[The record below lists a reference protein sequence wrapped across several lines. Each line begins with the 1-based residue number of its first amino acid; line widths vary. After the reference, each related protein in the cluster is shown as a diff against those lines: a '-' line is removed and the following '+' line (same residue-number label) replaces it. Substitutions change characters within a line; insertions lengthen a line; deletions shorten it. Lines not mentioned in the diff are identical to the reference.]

1 LTSDAANL
9 TAVYY
14 QDSLKSISD
23 DEGKTKFTSR
33 YFDMFHSNGGI
44 SIAKLPASM
53 QGFSERDVIRFI
65 CEIGHEILTC
75 NSKIEIAL
83 LSPYIQVE
91 SNLYEN
97 YSRMALDY
105 SRITINTI
113 HKIQGLTADVTILY
127 LPLSNP
133 SFDLDANL
141 LNVATSRAKKGTL
154 IVTYKQIELLTG
166 ASLETKALIHKC
178 LNVSSF
184 YSQEFERFL
193 KATKSL

>member
-1 LTSDAANL
+1 
-9 TAVYY
+9 
-14 QDSLKSISD
+14 
-23 DEGKTKFTSR
+23 
-33 YFDMFHSNGGI
+33 M
-44 SIAKLPASM
+44 
-53 QGFSERDVIRFI
+53 
-65 CEIGHEILTC
+65 
-75 NSKIEIAL
+75 
-83 LSPYIQVE
+83 
-91 SNLYEN
+91 
-97 YSRMALDY
+97 
-105 SRITINTI
+105 
-113 HKIQGLTADVTILY
+113 
-127 LPLSNP
+127 SNP